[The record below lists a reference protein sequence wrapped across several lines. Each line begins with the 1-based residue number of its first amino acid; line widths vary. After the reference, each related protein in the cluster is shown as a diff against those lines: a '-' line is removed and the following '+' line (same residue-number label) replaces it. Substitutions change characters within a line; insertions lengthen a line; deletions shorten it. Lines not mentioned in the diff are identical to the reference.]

1 MALAVAIGK
10 PENGHNPAVRTVSLE
25 GRLDNESAAQLD
37 QQLLPL
43 WLEPFDLLVF
53 NLARLAYI
61 SSMGLR
67 SLFVAQKKMQER
79 RGRTLFVD
87 TQPAVQ
93 KVFDIVAAVDVG
105 SVFASAAE
113 LDAYLDSMQRRATQ
127 SSSGDPDPG

>member
-1 MALAVAIGK
+1 
-10 PENGHNPAVRTVSLE
+10 VSLE

-79 RGRTLFVD
+79 QGRTLFVD

-127 SSSGDPDPG
+127 SSSGDPEWA

>member
-1 MALAVAIGK
+1 MALSVAIGK
-10 PENGHNPAVRTVSLE
+10 PGNGQNQAVRTVSLE

-67 SLFVAQKKMQER
+67 SLFAAQKTMRER
-79 RGRTLFVD
+79 QGRTLFVD

-113 LDAYLDSMQRRATQ
+113 LDAYLDSMQRRASQ
-127 SSSGDPDPG
+127 SSSGDPDRA